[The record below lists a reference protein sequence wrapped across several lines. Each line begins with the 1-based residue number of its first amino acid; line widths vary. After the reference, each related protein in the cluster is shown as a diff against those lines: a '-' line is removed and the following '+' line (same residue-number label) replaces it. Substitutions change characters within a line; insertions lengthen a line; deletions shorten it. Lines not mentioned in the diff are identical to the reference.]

1 MLLVFTL
8 LGLVLIGFVTY
19 GFAVVNN
26 QPTKAEGP
34 TREEEVNKLTDVF
47 NSQVSTLKTE
57 YKEKKKTKEALDA

>member
-8 LGLVLIGFVTY
+8 LGLVLIGFMTY

-26 QPTKAEGP
+26 KPTKVEGP

-47 NSQVSTLKTE
+47 TSSSRVGPS
-57 YKEKKKTKEALDA
+57 AFVG